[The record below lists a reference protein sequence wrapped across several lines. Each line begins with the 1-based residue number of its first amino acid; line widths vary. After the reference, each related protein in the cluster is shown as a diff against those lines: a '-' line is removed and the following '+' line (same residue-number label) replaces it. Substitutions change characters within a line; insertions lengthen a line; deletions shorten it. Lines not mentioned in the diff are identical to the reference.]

1 MNSPIVAIVTGAN
14 RGIGEA
20 ICQVLAS
27 STPQEPM
34 VLYAAS
40 RKGQDLGFTP
50 ASSKTTL
57 KYSKLDIADRS
68 SIDTFAK
75 VITRDHQ
82 HVDVLINNAGV
93 NLDLQY
99 SPANVK
105 ATLDTNYRGTLN
117 MCQTFIPLLKKNGR
131 IVNVSSTGSSLAGY
145 SNDIQQRFRNPKM
158 TLPDLDQMMNEYQES
173 ANNGTES
180 RDGWKSQAYGVTKA
194 ATNAMTAVLAR
205 ETPGLTIN
213 ACCPGWVDTDMGNLL
228 GRPPKTPAD
237 GAAIPIRLGFKDI
250 GNVTG
255 RYWGNPSVRD
265 KGDGQV
271 QVW

>member
-1 MNSPIVAIVTGAN
+1 MNQN

-20 ICQVLAS
+20 ICQVLVS
-27 STPQEPM
+27 STAQEPM

-57 KYSKLDIADRS
+57 KYPKLDIADRR

-75 VITRDHQ
+75 AITRDHE

-117 MCQTFIPLLKKNGR
+117 
-131 IVNVSSTGSSLAGY
+131 VSRGAG
-145 SNDIQQRFRNPKM
+145 
-158 TLPDLDQMMNEYQES
+158 
-173 ANNGTES
+173 
-180 RDGWKSQAYGVTKA
+180 
-194 ATNAMTAVLAR
+194 
-205 ETPGLTIN
+205 
-213 ACCPGWVDTDMGNLL
+213 
-228 GRPPKTPAD
+228 
-237 GAAIPIRLGFKDI
+237 IRSHGI
-250 GNVTG
+250 
-255 RYWGNPSVRD
+255 
-265 KGDGQV
+265 
-271 QVW
+271 